1 VLDYELNRAEG
12 ILILKPAGPL
22 ESTDFERLV
31 REVDPYI
38 SEKGKLKGLMIYVK
52 SFPGWD
58 NFAAF
63 LSHMRFVKN
72 HHQKVRK
79 IAAVTGS
86 GFLSIMPQVAN
97 HFIRAEVRRFGYD
110 DKDAALNW
118 LKSDKQG

>member
-1 VLDYELNRAEG
+1 MLDYELHRAEG
-12 ILILKPAGPL
+12 ILILKPGGPL
-22 ESTDFERLV
+22 ESTDFEKLV
-31 REVDPYI
+31 RDVDPYI
-38 SEKGKLKGLMIYVK
+38 SEKGKLNGLMIYVK

-63 LSHMRFVKN
+63 LSHMKFVKN
-72 HHQKVRK
+72 HHQKVKK

-97 HFIRAEVRRFGYD
+97 HFIRAEVRHFDYD

-118 LKSDKQG
+118 LKAGK

>member
-1 VLDYELNRAEG
+1 MLNYALNRVEG

-38 SEKGKLKGLMIYVK
+38 SEKGKLKGLMIYVR
-52 SFPGWD
+52 SFPGWE

-63 LSHMRFVKN
+63 LSHMKFVKN
-72 HHQKVRK
+72 HHQNVRK
-79 IAAVTGS
+79 IAAVTGT

-97 HFIRAEVRRFGYD
+97 HFIRAEVRHFDYD
-110 DKDAALNW
+110 DKDAALRW
-118 LKSDKQG
+118 LKADK